1 MNRTLKDLNEVV
13 SEEIEERLKDRDRL
27 HNRINTLERKV
38 EKVDLKNR
46 LEHLEKDKVYRCH
59 YCDLWKRGYWI
70 YIGQGI
76 SFCSGKCWYEFSST
90 HGNKKK

>member
-38 EKVDLKNR
+38 EKVDLKT
-46 LEHLEKDKVYRCH
+46 D
-59 YCDLWKRGYWI
+59 
-70 YIGQGI
+70 
-76 SFCSGKCWYEFSST
+76 
-90 HGNKKK
+90 